1 MGLVGVT
8 DETHLTVELDDIQK
22 NVIPFVL
29 MTTAMERFLSSMYEL
44 LSVLYSVRLIILD
57 SIQSC

>member
-1 MGLVGVT
+1 MRLVGVT
-8 DETHLTVELDDIQK
+8 DGTHLSVELDDIQK

-44 LSVLYSVRLIILD
+44 LSVLHSVRLIILD

>member
-8 DETHLTVELDDIQK
+8 DRTHLTVELDDIQK

-44 LSVLYSVRLIILD
+44 LSALYSVRLIILD